1 MLFYLARKAG
11 RQQALYDA
19 HMLGTQFGPAKKPIL
34 ATHQNH
40 PQRALQMVGVNRYRR
55 IIEVDLQ
62 PHPPLAYVGQRRNE
76 RTVPNAKTIAA
87 MKEAR
92 RDKLKTVTLGE
103 LQAVLDAE
111 H

>member
-1 MLFYLARKAG
+1 MAYIRERRVGLEVY
-11 RQQALYDA
+11 LYDA
-19 HMLGTQFGPAKKPIL
+19 NMLGTQLGPTEQPIF
-34 ATHQNH
+34 ATHRNH